1 MVCHR
6 GNKFIRKCRGLWLI
20 NYLLIKQRDNY
31 SVVKQ
36 LSSIYFARFLA
47 APLGLNTPR
56 LLRGLVNLP
65 MRRKHVKLRTYI
77 SEFCNIIM
85 GFSLVMVLSVT
96 VSKKDYPRYEKKPRK
111 QYTNPGFVY
120 HLWKSA
126 CNIVYA
132 DINWCL
138 DAQEILWNLTGWKL
152 KNTDF
157 SRKITTPDW
166 CIIQNTKQNKKPKKK
181 YIHHC
186 VDLSYYYYY
195 YYW

>member
-1 MVCHR
+1 MEFHR
-6 GNKFIRKCRGLWLI
+6 GNKFIRKCRALWHI

-36 LSSIYFARFLA
+36 LTSIYFAGFLT

-65 MRRKHVKLRTYI
+65 IRRKHVKLRTYI
-77 SEFCNIIM
+77 SGFCNIIM
-85 GFSLVMVLSVT
+85 GSSLVMVLSVT
-96 VSKKDYPRYEKKPRK
+96 VSKKDYPHYEKKPRK

-126 CNIVYA
+126 WNIVYA
-132 DINWCL
+132 DEFSMRGKFY
-138 DAQEILWNLTGWKL
+138 EIWLEL

-195 YYW
+195 YW